1 MLMKEGKTQH
11 ALCTLIFDP
20 HKVIISKN
28 VLLNFDNA
36 LCTHIFFF
44 FHKDMKVTNSTS
56 VVQQIM
62 KEGNCNY
69 PQNFGLLI

>member
-11 ALCTLIFDP
+11 VLCTLIFDP

-28 VLLNFDNA
+28 VLLNFHN
-36 LCTHIFFF
+36 
-44 FHKDMKVTNSTS
+44 DMEVTNSTS
-56 VVQQIM
+56 VVQHLM